1 MFIEGEDSVKKE
13 RIKQFPIED
22 FSWIDDIF
30 PEEEEDEQKEGDIE
44 DNPLNRVSYE
54 NVIDIDEN
62 LTEAQ
67 QEVTK
72 DIPPVM

>member
-1 MFIEGEDSVKKE
+1 MFIEGEDSIKKE
-13 RIKQFPIED
+13 GIKHFPTED

>member
-67 QEVTK
+67 QEV
-72 DIPPVM
+72 